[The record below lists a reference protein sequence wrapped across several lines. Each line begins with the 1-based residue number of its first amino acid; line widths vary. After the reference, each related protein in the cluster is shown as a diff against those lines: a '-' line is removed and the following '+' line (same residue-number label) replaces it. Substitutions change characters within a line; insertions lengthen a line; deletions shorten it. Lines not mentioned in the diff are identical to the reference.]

1 MIGKFADPHE
11 GLMPWVEMTDSAL
24 HRNDRHRPAN
34 EKKEETHHSFQY
46 HAGSSKV
53 KVEGVEAIP

>member
-11 GLMPWVEMTDSAL
+11 DPMPWVETTDSSL
-24 HRNDRHRPAN
+24 HGNDRHRPAN
-34 EKKEETHHSFQY
+34 EKEEEKASLFPISRRLEQ
-46 HAGSSKV
+46 A